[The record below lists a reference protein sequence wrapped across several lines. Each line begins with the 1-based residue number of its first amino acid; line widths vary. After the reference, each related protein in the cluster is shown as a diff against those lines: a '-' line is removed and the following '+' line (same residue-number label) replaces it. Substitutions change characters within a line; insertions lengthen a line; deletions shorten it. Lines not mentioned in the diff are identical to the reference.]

1 MKVPSLSFSLI
12 LFSSKSSAFSVLRYP
27 PTTPFLS
34 LQRAQCLPL
43 FSLFHSV
50 ESSCTES
57 PDTNG
62 VSLSSL
68 SISREQLAIL
78 DGSNYNSFNAFISTE
93 GVRKSDHK
101 NETKLSPKSED
112 QIGYCNVFVGRLDG
126 KRIVGIS
133 ADHNFGS
140 EGYEVIQT
148 ETSTTS
154 KIPFSIYK
162 DSIAELPASSKII
175 SDDDAISTFVAAMT
189 AVHCAYHNPIRKE
202 DTLVEG
208 VGGSNDT
215 FEADGS
221 TRSERKSIVVMGGS
235 DYASFIA
242 DGIAALGAKVTQV
255 STNKLLSL
263 SVNSRNK
270 SVSILGPGV
279 GDLEIP
285 FCSALRK
292 FDAIVDTLSD
302 ESSGNGPNNSS
313 TVCVLGLE
321 YSTKK
326 EECNSAVISQLNKQ
340 NKCHRYVST
349 INTSQMKVR
358 DNGLLFGRGKAE
370 KYIQG
375 VVGKMQA
382 QGSRPL
388 LEMLPAI
395 YEPVRPPKS
404 FGTGTLQT
412 LFDAGVVYKSNKDAL
427 RRNKDILV
435 QSWNLNDFFE
445 LVTWPRDS
453 GGGNIRFGLP
463 TVEDLDSMST
473 EMLDEDDDGIAFATP
488 VGPAR
493 PKSRSD
499 TAVPSL
505 SSETSSNV
513 SEDQKN
519 PYVVK
524 VESLADLNDEVIRPQ
539 KDCVL
544 FLSAQYCRTCKYL
557 APQYTKLARS
567 NSLNDGD
574 LVFAKTN
581 TVGKV
586 GKEVSK
592 ALGVDAVP
600 TFVLF
605 RNGKRF
611 GTTLSVSRMPSKKLN
626 AALELLTMGD
636 DWDGKKV
643 MSLK

>member
-1 MKVPSLSFSLI
+1 MKVPSLSLSLI
-12 LFSSKSSAFSVLRYP
+12 LFSSKSSAFSVRSAP

-34 LQRAQCLPL
+34 LQRANYLPS

-50 ESSCTES
+50 ESSCIENS
-57 PDTNG
+57 DTNG

-112 QIGYCNVFVGRLDG
+112 EVGYCNVFVGHLDG
-126 KRIVGIS
+126 KRIVGIR
-133 ADHNFGS
+133 ADHNCCS

-202 DTLVEG
+202 DKLVEG

-255 STNKLLSL
+255 STNKLLSI

-270 SVSILGPGV
+270 SVSILQPGV

-302 ESSGNGPNNSS
+302 ESSGNGPDNSS
-313 TVCVLGLE
+313 IVCVLGLE

-326 EECNSAVISQLNKQ
+326 EECKSAVISQLNKQ
-340 NKCHRYVST
+340 NKCHRYIST

-358 DNGLLFGRGKAE
+358 DNGILFGRGKAE

-382 QGSRPL
+382 RGSRTL
-388 LEMLPAI
+388 LETLPAI

-404 FGTGTLQT
+404 FGTKTLQT

-435 QSWNLNDFFE
+435 QSWSLNDFFE

-453 GGGNIRFGLP
+453 EGGNIRFGLP

-488 VGPAR
+488 VGPA
-493 PKSRSD
+493 PKNRSD
-499 TAVPSL
+499 TAIPSL
-505 SSETSSNV
+505 SSEISMNV
-513 SEDQKN
+513 PEDQKN
-519 PYVVK
+519 PYVVR
-524 VESLADLNDEVIRPQ
+524 VETLADLNDEVIRPQ

-574 LVFAKTN
+574 LIFAKTN

-600 TFVLF
+600 AFVLF